1 MYNLWQNLLGCYF
14 LENKNDSSTRRKFM
28 EKKLVLTRKTKHK
41 KKKLKKFFEMAK
53 METEGCETTILS
65 YLETMLSEIIKFM

>member
-1 MYNLWQNLLGCYF
+1 
-14 LENKNDSSTRRKFM
+14 M

>member
-1 MYNLWQNLLGCYF
+1 
-14 LENKNDSSTRRKFM
+14 M

-41 KKKLKKFFEMAK
+41 KKKLKEFFEMAK